1 MALFIINFRQFVCF
15 FPVYTG
21 CGLALLVTKVS
32 WAEVVTDVLCD
43 VSSHIQTCSRAVPA
57 KISLFIRVQEGGEIF
72 TGQTGDTWWR
82 ANGTEMSNIS
92 TVPDY
97 KYLTKI
103 SQNFLN
109 ILVETYTSSVCQS
122 VKTSTEAGL
131 CQPVW
136 RSRISWIAS
145 VSSEL
150 NVVVLTELL
159 LHIRIRQTDYPR
171 LLGFFLP

>member
-1 MALFIINFRQFVCF
+1 M
-15 FPVYTG
+15 
-21 CGLALLVTKVS
+21 
-32 WAEVVTDVLCD
+32 TDVLCD

-57 KISLFIRVQEGGEIF
+57 KISLFIRLQEGGEIF

-109 ILVETYTSSVCQS
+109 ILEETYTSVCQS
-122 VKTSTEAGL
+122 VKTSGL
-131 CQPVW
+131 TGWTPLSTGLKVAHHLNC
-136 RSRISWIAS
+136 

-150 NVVVLTELL
+150 NPVVLLL
-159 LHIRIRQTDYPR
+159 SVRHASPANILQFCSNSEKHAIWKIASLII
-171 LLGFFLP
+171 LLYLYYIIYISYNTLSYISYYI